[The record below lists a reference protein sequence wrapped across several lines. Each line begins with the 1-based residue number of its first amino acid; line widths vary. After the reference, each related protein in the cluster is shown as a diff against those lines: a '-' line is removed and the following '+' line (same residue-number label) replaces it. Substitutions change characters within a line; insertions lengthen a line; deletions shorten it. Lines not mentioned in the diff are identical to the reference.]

1 MKAGQIEAAE
11 ASEQQPP
18 AQGLK
23 KWMSIVDFVLRIV
36 AAIGT
41 LGSAIAMATTN
52 ETLPFF
58 TQFLQFRAQY
68 NDIQSFTFFV
78 IANGVVCGYLVLS
91 IPLSIFH
98 VKRPAMTITRIIL
111 IIFDTAMMALLTA
124 GGSAAAAIVYIAHN
138 GNSSANWFA
147 ICQQFNSFCERTTG
161 SLIGSFGAT
170 LAMMLLIILSA
181 VVISRP

>member
-1 MKAGQIEAAE
+1 MKAGQLEAAE
-11 ASEQQPP
+11 ALELNPP

-23 KWMSIVDFVLRIV
+23 KWMSMVDFALRIV

-68 NDIQSFTFFV
+68 NDLPSFTFFV

-98 VKRPAMTITRIIL
+98 IKRPELTITRIIL

-124 GGSAAAAIVYIAHN
+124 GGSAAAAIVYLAHN

-147 ICQQFNSFCERTTG
+147 ICQQFSSFCERITG

-170 LAMMLLIILSA
+170 LALILLIIISA
-181 VVISRP
+181 VVISRH

>member
-1 MKAGQIEAAE
+1 MKPGQLEAAE
-11 ASEQQPP
+11 ASELQPP

-23 KWMSIVDFVLRIV
+23 KWMSILDFILRIV

-52 ETLPFF
+52 ETLRFF
-58 TQFLQFRAQY
+58 TQFIQFRAEY
-68 NDIQSFTFFV
+68 NDLPSFTFFV
-78 IANGVVCGYLVLS
+78 IANSLVCGYLVLS

-98 VKRPAMTITRIIL
+98 IKRPALTITRIIL
-111 IIFDTAMMALLTA
+111 IILDTAMMALLTA
-124 GGSAAAAIVYIAHN
+124 GGSAAAAIVYLAHN

-147 ICQQFNSFCERTTG
+147 ICQQFNSFCKRITG

-170 LAMMLLIILSA
+170 LALILLIILSA
-181 VVISRP
+181 VVISRH